1 MKKKIL
7 VVDDEEN
14 ICQMMTDILEEQ
26 NYAVGVSHNTDEGL
40 KKLQSMEPDLVLLDL
55 RLPTIGGLELCRII
69 KSDERTKHIP
79 VIMLTVQNLETDKVI
94 GLEMGADD
102 YITKPFG
109 QKELLARIKALFRR
123 LDQQRGAKAVLKSG
137 DLTIDVDKHQVK
149 IKDKEVTLT
158 PKEFDLLCVLM
169 KSADKVVQRSALMSS
184 VWGYEY
190 TGTMG
195 TIDVHIRYLR
205 KKLGPYGKKI
215 KTVVGLGYRFEN

>member
-1 MKKKIL
+1 MKKKI
-7 VVDDEEN
+7 VVIDDEEN
-14 ICQMMTDILEEQ
+14 ICQMISDLLEDQ
-26 NYAVGVSHNTDEGL
+26 NYAVSSAYNTEDGL
-40 KKLQSMEPDLVLLDL
+40 KKVQSMEPDLVVMDL
-55 RLPTIGGLELCRII
+55 RMPTIGGLELCRIM
-69 KSDERTKHIP
+69 KTDPRTKHIP

-109 QKELLARIKALFRR
+109 SKEFLARIKAIFRR
-123 LDQQRGAKAVLKSG
+123 TEHQRGDKAIFKSS
-137 DLTIDVDKHQVK
+137 DLIVDLDKHQVK
-149 IKDKEVTLT
+149 LKDKEIALT
-158 PKEFDLLCVLM
+158 PKEFDLLCVLL
-169 KSADKVVQRSALMSS
+169 KNADKVVQRSALMSS